1 MTSSDLPLIGITADV
16 SSASVPLATKAPSST
31 IFVPERYLAAIERA
45 GAVPVVLAPCAAAA
59 AVRRLLG
66 TLDGLLLSG
75 GDFDIHPRYYGE
87 KALKQLGVI
96 KQSRTEFEL
105 EIANA
110 AMNRD
115 LPVLGICGG
124 AQALNVAQGGA
135 LYQDLAAQL
144 GARGVNEHTS
154 KNALGHA
161 VQIQPGTRLSEII
174 RQTRVKVN
182 TSHHQAVKH
191 LGRGLIVNA
200 VAEDGVIEGIES
212 TRHRF
217 VLGVQWHPEVLA
229 PRQKLQRRLFS
240 AFVEFCKRRSSKR

>member
-1 MTSSDLPLIGITADV
+1 MTSGLPLIGITADV
-16 SSASVPLATKAPSST
+16 FRASAKLAKKAKDST
-31 IFVPERYLAAIERA
+31 AFVPERYLVALSHA
-45 GAVPVVLAPCAAAA
+45 GAVPVVLAPCASGA

-87 KALKQLGVI
+87 KAMKQLGVI

-124 AQALNVAQGGA
+124 AQAINVALGGA
-135 LYQDLAAQL
+135 LYQDLASQL
-144 GARGVNEHTS
+144 GEQGINEHTS

-161 VQIQPGTRLSEII
+161 IWIQPDTRLSEII
-174 RQTRVKVN
+174 PRTRVKVN

-240 AFVEFCKRRSSKR
+240 AFVEFCKPRLRKR